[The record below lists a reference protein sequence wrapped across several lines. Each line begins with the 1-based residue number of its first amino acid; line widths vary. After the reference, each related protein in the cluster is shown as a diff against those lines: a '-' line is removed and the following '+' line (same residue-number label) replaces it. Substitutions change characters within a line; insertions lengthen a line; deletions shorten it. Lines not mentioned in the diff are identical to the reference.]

1 MQSGTT
7 HHGVIPSGMDMNMVK
22 IIMSKLKINEEQILA
37 KVIPLE
43 SLPQKPLHIDNVVG
57 TVELL
62 KSGESICLETL
73 SLHLNG
79 MAKYQP
85 KKFVATMLRIKD
97 SISTTTC
104 LTFSKGEIVVVGA
117 KTKHHSLLACQIYRQ
132 FIERVPG
139 IYMNEEINSFGM
151 YNLVNRTQFA
161 NWGICNIVTHY
172 NLQCKPD
179 LKHLA
184 QIAPE
189 ICDWNHELFPGLRL
203 LVWISPKQD
212 CRCILKKK
220 KNRSC
225 KCNCRA
231 ILFDTGK
238 VVITGCEKQSD
249 VNIAAERIQSLFSD
263 EGMHDKDY
271 CSGTSTERF
280 RARREKI
287 IQAAYIE
294 FTGWYT
300 LPNAP
305 VEISQQDDEDEITI
319 DYLLK
324 GFKRQLIRKHEI
336 SFSKD
341 SEIDPFIKACRYG
354 ERENVKFMIELEKDN
369 VELAL
374 KSKEKFASEITK
386 LLKI

>member
-1 MQSGTT
+1 LSLGNNNNRKGTT
-7 HHGVIPSGMDMNMVK
+7 INGVIPNGIEIKYVNNT
-22 IIMSKLKINEEQILA
+22 MSKLNIKKIVSQ
-37 KVIPLE
+37 VVPLE

-62 KSGESICLETL
+62 KPGQFICLETL

-104 LTFSKGEIVVVGA
+104 LTFAKGEIVVVGA
-117 KTKHHSLLACQIYRQ
+117 KTKHHSLLACHIYRQ

-139 IYMNEEINSFGM
+139 IFEGENGGLGM
-151 YNLVNRTQFA
+151 YNLVNRTQF
-161 NWGICNIVTHY
+161 NHWSICNIVTHY

-203 LVWISPKQD
+203 LVWINPKNK
-212 CRCILKKK
+212 CRCELKKK

-238 VVITGCEKQSD
+238 VVITGCETQSD
-249 VNIAAERIQSLFSD
+249 VNIATQRIQDLFLD
-263 EGMHDKDY
+263 DDMHDKEY
-271 CSGTSTERF
+271 MEGSSTERF

-287 IQAAYIE
+287 IKAAYIE

-300 LPNAP
+300 TPN
-305 VEISQQDDEDEITI
+305 VVQTTMEDDITI

-324 GFKRQLIRKHEI
+324 GFKKQLVRKHEI
-336 SFSKD
+336 SFGKD
-341 SEIDPFIKACRYG
+341 LDVEPIIKACRAG
-354 ERENVKFMIELEKDN
+354 QKENVEFLLKVDPNYAKVALE
-369 VELAL
+369 
-374 KSKEKFASEITK
+374 SGEKFSNEIMK
-386 LLKI
+386 LLLF

>member
-1 MQSGTT
+1 MIQ
-7 HHGVIPSGMDMNMVK
+7 VN
-22 IIMSKLKINEEQILA
+22 IMISKLKIIKEEILSN
-37 KVIPLE
+37 VIPLE
-43 SLPQKPLHIDNVVG
+43 SRLTGQKPLHIDNVVG

-62 KSGESICLETL
+62 NPGESICLETL

-79 MAKYQP
+79 MAKFQP

-104 LTFSKGEIVVVGA
+104 LTFAKGEIVVVGA
-117 KTKHHSLLACQIYRQ
+117 KTKHHSLLACHIYRQ

-139 IYMNEEINSFGM
+139 VFMSEEQGILGVH
-151 YNLVNRTQFA
+151 NLVNRTQF
-161 NWGICNIVTHY
+161 NHWGICNIVTHY

-179 LKHLA
+179 LRHLS
-184 QIAPE
+184 QIAPD

-203 LVWISPKQD
+203 LVWTSPKNQ
-212 CRCILKKK
+212 CKCVIRKK

-225 KCNCRA
+225 KCNCKA

-238 VVITGCEKQSD
+238 VVITGCERHRD
-249 VNIAAERIQSLFSD
+249 VNIAAERIQALFSD

-271 CSGTSTERF
+271 TAGTSTERF

-287 IQAAYIE
+287 IEAAYIE
-294 FTGWYT
+294 FTGWYKP
-300 LPNAP
+300 PNTTDMNLM
-305 VEISQQDDEDEITI
+305 EEMTI
-319 DYLLK
+319 EYLLK

-336 SFSKD
+336 SYSKD
-341 SEIDPFIKACRYG
+341 SHLDPFIKACKYG
-354 ERENVKFMIELEKDN
+354 EKDNVEFMIQVDGRN

-374 KSKEKFASEITK
+374 KSKEKFPAEIM
-386 LLKI
+386 KILNSK

>member
-1 MQSGTT
+1 MVYQGIKKIGLTWN
-7 HHGVIPSGMDMNMVK
+7 GIVIIQVNS
-22 IIMSKLKINEEQILA
+22 IMSKLKINEEEILS
-37 KVIPLE
+37 KVVPLE

-62 KSGESICLETL
+62 SPGESICLETL

-104 LTFSKGEIVVVGA
+104 LTFAKGEIVVVGA

-139 IYMNEEINSFGM
+139 VYMNENNNFGM
-151 YNLVNRTQFA
+151 YNLVNRTQFN

-203 LVWISPKQD
+203 LVWISSKQD
-212 CRCILKKK
+212 CRCI
-220 KNRSC
+220 
-225 KCNCRA
+225 
-231 ILFDTGK
+231 
-238 VVITGCEKQSD
+238 
-249 VNIAAERIQSLFSD
+249 
-263 EGMHDKDY
+263 
-271 CSGTSTERF
+271 
-280 RARREKI
+280 
-287 IQAAYIE
+287 
-294 FTGWYT
+294 
-300 LPNAP
+300 
-305 VEISQQDDEDEITI
+305 
-319 DYLLK
+319 
-324 GFKRQLIRKHEI
+324 IRKRIVPVNAIVE
-336 SFSKD
+336 
-341 SEIDPFIKACRYG
+341 PFFLTL
-354 ERENVKFMIELEKDN
+354 VK
-369 VELAL
+369 
-374 KSKEKFASEITK
+374 
-386 LLKI
+386 